1 MSECHLFGNGPSYK
15 VAPSTP
21 IEHSYGCNISIAE
34 RPVRAIGCID
44 NGYVIQR
51 LVDQVKKKSDGT
63 CVYLTAAVARHLDKT
78 LMRESW
84 IQKVLEY
91 GWSTESRLNYQFNCG
106 QVMAHFLSKRYEVV
120 NLWGFDSLSTGDI
133 SSWHHDLP
141 DSHLCIMPPNKHP
154 ASVKGFITREEKN
167 EHWMIS
173 WQKLVSDLGHKTIFV
188 NNMPSPN
195 GTIKTEVLNDLF
207 TNLRT

>member
-1 MSECHLFGNGPSYK
+1 MSECHLFGNGPSHK
-15 VAPSTP
+15 AAPSTP
-21 IEHSYGCNISIAE
+21 VEHSYGCNIRIKD

-44 NGYVIQR
+44 NGYVIKR
-51 LVDQVKKKSDGT
+51 LIDQVQENEDGT
-63 CVYLTAAVARHLDKT
+63 CIYMTSAVARHLTRKVLDKP
-78 LMRESW
+78 W
-84 IQKVLEY
+84 VQKVLEY
-91 GWSTESRLNYQFNCG
+91 GWSTESRMNYQFNCG
-106 QVMAHFLSKRYEVV
+106 QVMAHFLHKRYDVI

-141 DSHLCIMPPNKHP
+141 DAHLCVMPPNKHP
-154 ASVKGFITREEKN
+154 AGLKNVVTREEKN

-173 WQKLVSDLGHKTIFV
+173 WQKLVSDLGQKTTFV

-195 GTIKTEVLNDLF
+195 GSINSEVLNDLF